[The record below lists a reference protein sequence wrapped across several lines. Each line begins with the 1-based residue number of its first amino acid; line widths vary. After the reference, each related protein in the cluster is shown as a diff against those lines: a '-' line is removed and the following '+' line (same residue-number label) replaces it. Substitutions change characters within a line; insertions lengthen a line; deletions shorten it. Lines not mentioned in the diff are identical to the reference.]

1 VLGGSEAIG
10 QNLACLVVGS
20 GECGALQV
28 PRAQRKTLR
37 TANDEDAGAAGP
49 GVARELHHEGTDQA
63 VSHDSWS
70 AERCPGGSRIQNY
83 GDGAR
88 GRNTDRRGRRLNRHV
103 RRLWSLAEPQPN
115 AAPFSRRFG
124 GSLRVAALL
133 LAALLLTGGQHQACQ
148 RRAGPPPSF
157 PVFVHGSRDSSG
169 KVTALTASGGEGHE
183 DGYRRGGR
191 KGEEHPHARD
201 HGKPYPDQ
209 QRKGRREDEQG
220 TVGCLRPAG
229 DDEGL
234 LRRHPGIGECIFR
247 RVHQNQGHRCVP
259 AADDRVRGN
268 DGVPYPLAVDH
279 YSVRAVNVDDH
290 DVRFSDV
297 EAGVFPGEFRVGDD
311 YACTAP
317 ANGVGAP
324 A

>member
-1 VLGGSEAIG
+1 
-10 QNLACLVVGS
+10 
-20 GECGALQV
+20 V
-28 PRAQRKTLR
+28 PADGTL
-37 TANDEDAGAAGP
+37 TG
-49 GVARELHHEGTDQA
+49 
-63 VSHDSWS
+63 
-70 AERCPGGSRIQNY
+70 
-83 GDGAR
+83 
-88 GRNTDRRGRRLNRHV
+88 RGRRLNCHV

-209 QRKGRREDEQG
+209 QRKRRREDEQG
-220 TVGCLRPAG
+220 TVACLRPAG

-259 AADDRVRGN
+259 AADVESVEMTAFRTLSPSTIIPFALSMSMIMMSVSVTSRRACSLESSGSGMTTRVPLRPMVYEPRLSGTT
-268 DGVPYPLAVDH
+268 VPAPTPLWTA
-279 YSVRAVNVDDH
+279 RARRASSADARRRNL
-290 DVRFSDV
+290 RAPGR
-297 EAGVFPGEFRVGDD
+297 EAPSTR
-311 YACTAP
+311 TAP
-317 ANGVGAP
+317 LISGAVP
-324 A
+324 TLRERRSLAAG